1 MYKNRKEQ
9 REITETMNSLL
20 LQLLPY
26 LNSDTAIKL
35 RRALHLLGEIEIERE
50 AKSEE

>member
-1 MYKNRKEQ
+1 MYKDRKEQ

-26 LNSDTAIKL
+26 LNDDTASKV
-35 RRALHLLGEIEIERE
+35 RKALHLLGEIKIGRE
-50 AKSEE
+50 AESEE

>member
-1 MYKNRKEQ
+1 MYKDRKEQ

-26 LNSDTAIKL
+26 LNNDTASKVK
-35 RRALHLLGEIEIERE
+35 RALQLLGEIEIRRE
-50 AKSEE
+50 AESG